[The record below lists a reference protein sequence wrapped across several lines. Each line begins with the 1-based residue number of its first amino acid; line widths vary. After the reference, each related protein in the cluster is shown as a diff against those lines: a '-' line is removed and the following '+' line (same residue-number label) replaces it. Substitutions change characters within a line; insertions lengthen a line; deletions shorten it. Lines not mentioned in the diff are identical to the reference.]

1 MPDKTFSV
9 RVQEDVVLGHVRVG
23 DTPEEIRALLRDC
36 ERMDMAV
43 VERVLEEELVTGQSP

>member
-1 MPDKTFSV
+1 MDKPFSV
-9 RVQEDVVLGHVRVG
+9 QVQEDVVLGHVRVG

-43 VERVLEEELVTGQSP
+43 VERVLEEALVTGQST